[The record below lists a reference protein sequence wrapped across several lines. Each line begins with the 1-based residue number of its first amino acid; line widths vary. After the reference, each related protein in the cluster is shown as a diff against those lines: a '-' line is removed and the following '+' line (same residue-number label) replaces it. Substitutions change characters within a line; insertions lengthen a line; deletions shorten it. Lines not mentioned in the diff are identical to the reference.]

1 MAFCKWIYD
10 FYTKGNVPFGINNV
24 LEMKPFSELS
34 AEELAMENLFI
45 RWVRFPDDPPIR
57 TFWEGWIVKYPA
69 MKDTVAK
76 ARELV
81 LLASDWKTDSLSS
94 QEVNSIWGRIRNSL
108 DIITER
114 DTSQPKMSAFKET
127 VTSTSIVLGV
137 ISMAVIIIL
146 AFFFFSIINR

>member
-1 MAFCKWIYD
+1 
-10 FYTKGNVPFGINNV
+10 
-24 LEMKPFSELS
+24 MKPFSELS

-57 TFWEGWIVKYPA
+57 SFWEGWIVKYPA

-81 LLASDWKTDSLSS
+81 LMASDWKPDSLSS
-94 QEVNSIWGRIRNSL
+94 QEINSIWGRIRNSL

-114 DTSQPKMSAFKET
+114 DPGQPGTPSFQKA
-127 VTSTSIVLGV
+127 VTPNSIVLGV
-137 ISMAVIIIL
+137 ISMAVIILL
-146 AFFFFSIINR
+146 AFFFFSIIN